1 MTLGPINAVDPDPF
15 PAPQVGTYSYST
27 TVSSDWGGP
36 SWGMVRNFLLDTT
49 VEALTADIPEVRI
62 VSELPS
68 TTESVT
74 KWVLAA

>member
-1 MTLGPINAVDPDPF
+1 
-15 PAPQVGTYSYST
+15 
-27 TVSSDWGGP
+27 
-36 SWGMVRNFLLDTT
+36 MVRNFLLDTT